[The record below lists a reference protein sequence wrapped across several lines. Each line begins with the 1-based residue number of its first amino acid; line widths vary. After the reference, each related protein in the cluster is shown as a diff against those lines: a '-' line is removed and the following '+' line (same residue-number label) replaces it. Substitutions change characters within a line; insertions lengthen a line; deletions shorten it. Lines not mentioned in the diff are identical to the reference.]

1 MPPSCTQLPCLSQVP
16 KLYQQLYPPLHL
28 GSSLFSLSLPRL
40 HIKRWKHKRHQ
51 HKLIPGIFMLCKSST
66 FFSFCQSYKESNFY
80 CNLVKSSKP
89 SKLWQVDHQEE
100 YPWNLHA
107 LPSKE
112 QSSMPYYLK
121 WFYKSQKIIII
132 IIIEKNITRSHHVV
146 IFIMWTFMYRL
157 WIYVCEIVDVKQCES
172 IFFHKFFHNLFH

>member
-1 MPPSCTQLPCLSQVP
+1 MPPSCTQLLCLSQVP

-28 GSSLFSLSLPRL
+28 GSGLFSLSLPRL
-40 HIKRWKHKRHQ
+40 HIKRWKHKRRQ
-51 HKLIPGIFMLCKSST
+51 HKLIPGIFMLCKSSM

-100 YPWNLHA
+100 YPWNLHV
-107 LPSKE
+107 LPCKGESG
-112 QSSMPYYLK
+112 MPYYLK
-121 WFYKSQKIIII
+121 WFINPKKKKKL
-132 IIIEKNITRSHHVV
+132 IEKNITRSHHVV
-146 IFIMWTFMYRL
+146 IFIMWTFMHQL

-172 IFFHKFFHNLFH
+172 IFFHKF